1 MASRHGGA
9 GVTIR
14 LFVADDHP
22 VFVRTLSLL
31 LSGDPAEQSPPF
43 ELIGSAP
50 DGETAVQRCLALQP
64 DVVLM
69 DLHMPGIGGI
79 EATRQLASAA
89 PNIAIIVL
97 TMFDDDA
104 SVAEALA
111 AGARGYLVKGARQS
125 EIQRAIEMVHE
136 GHAVLGRSVRQHLAA
151 LASPQRRVPLP
162 RPFPELTDREREV
175 LDAIAD
181 GLDNAAIARR
191 LHLSQKTVRNYVSL
205 VFAKLQVE
213 SRAEAIVLA
222 RTNGLGAT

>member
-1 MASRHGGA
+1 M
-9 GVTIR
+9 TIR

-31 LSGDPAEQSPPF
+31 LSGDPLAENPTF
-43 ELIGSAP
+43 ELVGTAP
-50 DGETAVQRCLALQP
+50 DGETAVERCVALQP

-79 EATRQLASAA
+79 EATRWLVDAA
-89 PNIAIIVL
+89 PHIGIIVL

-111 AGARGYLVKGARQS
+111 AGARGYLVKGARQG

-136 GHAVLGRSVRQHLAA
+136 GHAVLGRSVVQHLPA
-151 LASPQRRVPLP
+151 LASPTRRAPLP
-162 RPFPELTDREREV
+162 PPFPELTEREREV
-175 LDAIAD
+175 LNALAD
-181 GLDNAAIARR
+181 GLDNAAISRR

-205 VFAKLQVE
+205 IFTKLHVD
-213 SRAEAIVLA
+213 SRAAAVVMA
-222 RTNGLGAT
+222 RTNGLGSN